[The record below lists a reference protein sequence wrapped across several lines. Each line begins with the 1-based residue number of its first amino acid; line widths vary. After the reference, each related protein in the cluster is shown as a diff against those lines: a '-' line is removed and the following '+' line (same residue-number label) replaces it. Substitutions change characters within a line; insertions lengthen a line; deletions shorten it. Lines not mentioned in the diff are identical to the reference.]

1 MAFLFTLFLFYTVA
15 EKNNTPLQTTELK
28 KKEEWK
34 KNSS

>member
-1 MAFLFTLFLFYTVA
+1 MAGLFTLFLFYTLA
-15 EKNNTPLQTTELK
+15 EKNNTPLRTTVL